1 MKFMTIY
8 VFYVGVLALLEL
20 ARRIISEISK
30 GLSQGFA
37 SKRYKKKIS
46 PYGDLNDHI
55 MTFKVEYRLHKS
67 ICSVLYTLSEH
78 IPVALV

>member
-30 GLSQGFA
+30 AYAKGLQL
-37 SKRYKKKIS
+37 KDILS
-46 PYGDLNDHI
+46 P
-55 MTFKVEYRLHKS
+55 S
-67 ICSVLYTLSEH
+67 
-78 IPVALV
+78 